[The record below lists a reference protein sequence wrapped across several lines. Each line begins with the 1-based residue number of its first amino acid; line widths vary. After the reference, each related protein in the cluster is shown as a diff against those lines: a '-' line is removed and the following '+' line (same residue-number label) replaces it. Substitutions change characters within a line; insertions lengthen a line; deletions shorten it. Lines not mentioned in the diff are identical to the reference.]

1 MSLRDLDKHTV
12 IMSRKVQSAAKTD
25 FLISKDKMRLKLQ
38 EDVAEYLR
46 NGGVIEVVDC
56 YTRAVPDSNYTLLDF
71 RSRKA

>member
-12 IMSRKVQSAAKTD
+12 IMSRKVQAAAKTD
-25 FLISKDKMRLKLQ
+25 FLISKDKMRLKL
-38 EDVAEYLR
+38 
-46 NGGVIEVVDC
+46 DC